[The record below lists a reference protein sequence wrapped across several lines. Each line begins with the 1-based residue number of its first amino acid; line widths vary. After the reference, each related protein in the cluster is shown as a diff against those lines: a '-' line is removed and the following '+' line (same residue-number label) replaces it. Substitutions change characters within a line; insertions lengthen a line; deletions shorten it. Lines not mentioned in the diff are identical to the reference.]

1 MKMKEF
7 YEMAYEECLTDL
19 MMELCICEK
28 EAKGRLNKML
38 EDNPNYLKE
47 RVKFIFGRECI

>member
-28 EAKGRLNKML
+28 EAKGRLDKIL